1 MTKFVDTH
9 CHGLPLV
16 DDGVQ
21 SNESALIMLNQAV
34 ESQIRLVFMTPHV
47 ILNGKFFPAKSL
59 VDHKLSALKAQAK
72 AHKLPIE
79 IKLGCE
85 ITLSDDGLKFIQDK
99 GHWPYQDTD
108 FVLVEFI
115 PPFEEKLIQEAIYEL
130 KRQGQTMLIAHPERY
145 FSDPKEAIKRVTGWR
160 KAGAFLQVNKTSI
173 LINQKSSNCIVA
185 LALIEKNLIQIIA
198 TDAHQ
203 PTGHRECRLDET
215 HIELIRLFD
224 KKTADCLLC
233 ENPTRLSENK
243 PLVNTEISSN
253 LFSIILRKIKFKLK
267 I

>member
-1 MTKFVDTH
+1 MNKFVDTH

-47 ILNGKFFPAKSL
+47 IPNGKFFPTKNL
-59 VDHKLSALKAQAK
+59 VDHKLKALKAQAK
-72 AHKLPIE
+72 ANKLPIE

-85 ITLSDDGLKFIQDK
+85 ITLSADGLKFIQDK

-115 PPFEEKLIQEAIYEL
+115 PPFDENLIQEAIYEL

-145 FSDPKEAIKRVTGWR
+145 FSNPKEAIARVTVWR
-160 KAGAFLQVNKTSI
+160 KAGAFMQVNKTSI
-173 LINQKSSNCIVA
+173 LLDQKTSTGNVA
-185 LALIEKNLIQIIA
+185 LALLEKNLIQIIA
-198 TDAHQ
+198 TDAHH
-203 PTGHRECRLDET
+203 TSGRRACRLDEAYT
-215 HIELIRLFD
+215 ELIRLFD
-224 KKTADCLLC
+224 QKTADCLLC

-243 PLVNTEISSN
+243 PLINTEIPGDFFSS
-253 LFSIILRKIKFKLK
+253 IVRKIKFKRK